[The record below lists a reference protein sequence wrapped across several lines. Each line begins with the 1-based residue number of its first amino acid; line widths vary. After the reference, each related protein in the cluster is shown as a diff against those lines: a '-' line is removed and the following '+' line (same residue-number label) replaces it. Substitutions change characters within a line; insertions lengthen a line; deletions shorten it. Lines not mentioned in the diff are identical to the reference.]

1 MEFKLIIKK
10 LNNTLSQSEKAIFE
24 AWYNERLEHQNYFN
38 NVKEN
43 YANNI
48 DHIDVEKGWQ
58 RISSKIVTPKKQK
71 GYWKYAAAILIFV
84 STGYFFLSKDTNMVT
99 EPPVPAIVNETIE
112 VGTDKAT
119 LTLEDGTTITLEEG
133 QTYQAAHINSNG
145 KDLVYKAKENND
157 KEVQYNYLTI
167 PRGGQFFVKLADGT
181 QVWLNS
187 ESQLK
192 YPVNFISGQ
201 TREVELVYGEAYF
214 DVSHSTH
221 HNGDKFKVINQ
232 NQNVEVLGT
241 EFNIKAYKDESHIYT
256 TLVHGKVVV
265 SNAYNKQGL
274 TPNQQSKINLKNNK
288 MTVNTVDVY
297 GEISWKKGLFSF
309 KSKPLKEI
317 MVVLSRWYDV
327 DVTFQNKDLESVKFN
342 GVISKNEK
350 IEDLLDII
358 KNTNFINAYEI
369 TAKKITIK

>member
-119 LTLEDGTTITLEEG
+119 LTLEDGTTIALEEG
-133 QTYQAAHINSNG
+133 QTYQAPHLNSNG
-145 KDLVYKAKENND
+145 KDLVYKAKQSDE

-232 NQNVEVLGT
+232 NQDVEVLGT

-265 SNAYNKQGL
+265 SNAYNKLGL

-327 DVTFQNKDLESVKFN
+327 DVTFENKDLESVKFN